1 MVMERLIVLIV
12 FCAVAALIVPSYL
25 ENNPQLLEQASA
37 KPDLASQEPT
47 AIERVSLSGEET
59 IEMNAQGHFVT
70 DFRMNGRSVEAL
82 VDTGATIVAIN
93 KTTARQ
99 LGISVIPADFRHQV
113 STANGNIKVA
123 MVNIN
128 SVEIGSIRVRNVQA
142 AVIDDRALPG
152 TLLGMSFLRQ
162 LKSFQVADGE
172 LILKQ

>member
-1 MVMERLIVLIV
+1 MERLVVLMV
-12 FCAVAALIVPSYL
+12 FCAVAALTVPSFL
-25 ENNPQLLEQASA
+25 ENNPQLLEQATA
-37 KPDLASQEPT
+37 EPELVGQEPAT
-47 AIERVSLSGEET
+47 IERVSLSGEEK

-99 LGISVIPADFRHQV
+99 LGIPVIPADFRHQV
-113 STANGNIKVA
+113 STANGTIKVA
-123 MVNIN
+123 MVTIK
-128 SVEIGSIRVRNVQA
+128 SVEIGSIRVRNVEA
-142 AVIDDRALPG
+142 AVIDDKALPG

-162 LKSFQVADGE
+162 LKSFEVANGE